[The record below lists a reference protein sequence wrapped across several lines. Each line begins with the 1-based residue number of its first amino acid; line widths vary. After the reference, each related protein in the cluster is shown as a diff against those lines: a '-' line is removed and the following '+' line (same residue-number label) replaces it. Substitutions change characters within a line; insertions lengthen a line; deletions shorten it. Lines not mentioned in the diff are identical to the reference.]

1 MAAINFP
8 DNPQPGEQFVTGSKT
23 WRWNDVK
30 QAWEAVKGGTEIIP
44 GQDTPPNNP
53 RIGDLWFD
61 TSTGV
66 LFYYLND
73 EDNTQQWVDVSAGSG
88 DFETLT
94 TLNSSSAN
102 WTSTFTTVTANS
114 ADWDAHT
121 DPYDDTPVTTLQAAS
136 AEWDD
141 TSSVV
146 QSNSAT
152 NWDNTANTLESVTD
166 NGSATLNDISVGR
179 IVTLHPTNV
188 GLNNSATGQQSAA
201 IGGRENNANG
211 IRSTA
216 FGGRKNTV
224 SGTDSTA
231 VGGTNQSVIGV
242 DSEALGSVNLKLF
255 SKYASAVGA
264 ANSTIGTLSGV
275 DPFPENFYANE
286 SFAKHSIILG
296 GENIEIQHAQHAA
309 TVGGDGNSIQT
320 DDHRSVILGGANI
333 TSDAADT
340 AYVPNLNVG
349 AGFKMPTGATD
360 TYVLTTDASGVGTWQ
375 ENQTAVIDLG
385 VQADTNAAESAM
397 TTNGFY
403 TWTEADPDAYRQL
416 SFKDSTKIWHVKE
429 IINDNLTITVGGVG
443 DDFATPADANRY
455 LSHFDIAHNITVQVL
470 IRPGTYTNQFSIFGH
485 PHGERI
491 FYKPFDAAA
500 EPSSYPITSDFSTGT
515 GDIVADEAMLRSKY
529 PVVIETNTIDP
540 GLRAG
545 SGKTLIF
552 KNCLFIGSAGTDKD
566 GAFADEGAHI
576 DCQGCTFFR
585 FRDGII
591 AESGSDI
598 RCPQVAAAWCTRV
611 GFFATN
617 RSLLRSSTNPG
628 ATIVWCNQGLDIY
641 NSYCE
646 INNIDLF
653 KIQQHGI
660 EVRHHSSC
668 GENDDI
674 NVTADFCGMN
684 GTTDAVIS
692 VRRNSYAKISNVN
705 ITNNITAGVRAYG
718 NAHIYLP
725 QPAVISTPSDGT
737 SGAIELATFG
747 TIETNASTPADFATD
762 FTPILVAGNPVT
774 PTATGVNDDYSY
786 DGGVYGSILIT

>member
-114 ADWDAHT
+114 ASWDAHT
-121 DPYDDTPVTTLQAAS
+121 DPYDDTPVTTLQSTS
-136 AEWDD
+136 ATWDD

-152 NWDNTANTLESVTD
+152 NWNNTANTLDSVTD

-179 IVTLHPTNV
+179 LVTAGNTLGPVATA
-188 GLNNSATGQQSAA
+188 GDSIAIGGTGNSATGSQSEVLGGGVSSATATGSTIVGGNSATNSGNWA
-201 IGGRENNANG
+201 IIAGGRFH
-211 IRSTA
+211 T
-216 FGGRKNTV
+216 NT
-224 SGTDSTA
+224 S
-231 VGGTNQSVIGV
+231 
-242 DSEALGSVNLKLF
+242 
-255 SKYASAVGA
+255 ASRAG
-264 ANSTIGTLSGV
+264 
-275 DPFPENFYANE
+275 
-286 SFAKHSIILG
+286 ILG
-296 GENIEIQHAQHAA
+296 GEHTTVTHADSSMLSVRGTAIANKESQA
-309 TVGGDGNSIQT
+309 VQT
-320 DDHRSVILGGANI
+320 AHVD
-333 TSDAADT
+333 
-340 AYVPNLNVG
+340 NLHIFEG
-349 AGFKMPTGATD
+349 GFKMPTGATD
-360 TYVLTTDASGVGTWQ
+360 TYVLTTDATGVGTWQ
-375 ENQTAVIDLG
+375 ENQTAVTDLG

-397 TTNGFY
+397 ITNGFY

-416 SFKDSTKIWHVKE
+416 SFKDSTKIWHIKE
-429 IINDNLTITVGGVG
+429 IINDNLIITVGGVG

-500 EPSSYPITSDFSTGT
+500 EPSSFPITSDFSTGT

-552 KNCLFIGSAGTDKD
+552 RNCLFIGSAGTDKD

-585 FRDGII
+585 FKDGIA

-598 RCPQVAAAWCTRV
+598 RCPQVAAAWCSRI
-611 GFFATN
+611 GFYAN
-617 RSLLRSSTNPG
+617 GRSLFRSSTNPG
-628 ATIVWCNQGLDIY
+628 ATIVWCNEGVDIY
-641 NSYCE
+641 NSFCE
-646 INNIDLF
+646 ISNIDLF
-653 KIQQHGI
+653 KIQNHGI
-660 EVRHHSSC
+660 EVRHHSSI
-668 GENDDI
+668 GENDSI
-674 NVTADFCGMN
+674 NVTADFCCMDGIA
-684 GTTDAVIS
+684 DAVIA

-705 ITNNITAGVRAYG
+705 ITNNITAGVRVYG
-718 NAHIYLP
+718 NGHIYMP
-725 QPAVISTPSDGT
+725 SPAVISTPSDGT
-737 SGAIELATFG
+737 SGAIEMASFG
-747 TIETNASTPADFATD
+747 TIETNYGTPADFATD

-774 PTATGVNDDYSY
+774 PTATNVNNDYSY

>member
-114 ADWDAHT
+114 ASWDAHT
-121 DPYDDTPVTTLQAAS
+121 DPYDDTPVTTLQSTS
-136 AEWDD
+136 ATWDD

-152 NWDNTANTLESVTD
+152 NWDNTANAVESVTD

-179 IVTLHPTNV
+179 IVTAGNTLGPV
-188 GLNNSATGQQSAA
+188 ATAAGSVA
-201 IGGRENNANG
+201 IGGLSLSATNNYAVSIGGLNG
-211 IRSTA
+211 LASGKRSIVL
-216 FGGRKNTV
+216 GGSNNEATGDDSEILGGSNSKALASFSTV
-224 SGTDSTA
+224 
-231 VGGTNQSVIGV
+231 VGGGNLSATNTAALAAGGSGNLSNGQYSSIIGG
-242 DSEALGSVNLKLF
+242 SGSVNN
-255 SKYASAVGA
+255 SNYSAIVGA
-264 ANSTIGTLSGV
+264 TNAVMS
-275 DPFPENFYANE
+275 
-286 SFAKHSIILG
+286 
-296 GENIEIQHAQHAA
+296 
-309 TVGGDGNSIQT
+309 VGHN
-320 DDHRSVILGGANI
+320 RSVILGGVGLSSFDAN
-333 TSDAADT
+333 TV
-340 AYVPNLNVG
+340 YVPTLDIE
-349 AGFKMPTGATD
+349 AGFKMSTGATNG
-360 TYVLTTDASGVGTWQ
+360 YVLTTDANGVGTWQ
-375 ENQTAVIDLG
+375 ENQTAVTDLG

-397 TTNGFY
+397 ITNGFY

-500 EPSSYPITSDFSTGT
+500 EPSSFPITSDFSTGT

-552 KNCLFIGSAGTDKD
+552 RNCLFIGSAGTNQD

-585 FRDGII
+585 FRDGIA

-598 RCPQVAAAWCTRV
+598 RCPQVAAAWCSRI
-611 GFFATN
+611 GFYASG
-617 RSLLRSSTNPG
+617 RSLFRSSTNPG
-628 ATIVWCNQGLDIY
+628 ATIVWCNEGVDIY
-641 NSYCE
+641 NSFCE

-653 KIQQHGI
+653 KIQNHGI
-660 EVRHHSSC
+660 EIRHHSSF
-668 GENDDI
+668 GENDSI
-674 NVTADFCGMN
+674 NVTADFCGMD

-705 ITNNITAGVRAYG
+705 ITNNITAGVRVYG
-718 NAHIYLP
+718 NGHIYMP
-725 QPAVISTPSDGT
+725 SPAVISTPSDGT
-737 SGAIELATFG
+737 SGAIEMASFG
-747 TIETNASTPADFATD
+747 TIDTNYGTPADFATD
-762 FTPILVAGNPVT
+762 FTPILVAGNTVT
-774 PTATGVNDDYSY
+774 PTATGVGNDYSY